1 MIYLTKLPFFRIL
14 NSTGVMVETLRMFEA
29 IKEAEMAYS
38 SSGSESD
45 EPKSPVV
52 LDKSNISTDDE
63 APREE
68 KIQKRTLSDDEEPSG
83 SHKKYQSRLFQFD

>member
-1 MIYLTKLPFFRIL
+1 
-14 NSTGVMVETLRMFEA
+14 MVETLRMFEA

-45 EPKSPVV
+45 EPKSPVL
-52 LDKSNISTDDE
+52 LDKSNVSSDDE

-68 KIQKRTLSDDEEPSG
+68 KIQKRTLSDNEEPSG
-83 SHKKYQSRLFQFD
+83 SPKKYLSTLVQFN

>member
-1 MIYLTKLPFFRIL
+1 
-14 NSTGVMVETLRMFEA
+14 MVETLRMFEA

-45 EPKSPVV
+45 EPKSPVA

-83 SHKKYQSRLFQFD
+83 SHKKYLSTLVQFN